1 MPISKRNRRAVFWLT
16 LVCLVVAVMPR
27 ILTASFS
34 SQHTSITH
42 EATRQLHLEIVT
54 KKKESNS
61 YTRQKTKKRKYKA
74 PKAKFDPKTYSESEW
89 QQLGLSQKQAEIVV
103 KFSKRGIHSED
114 ELASIFVIP
123 DQLFR
128 LIKDSVIY
136 SPKKMFNS
144 EKSVEREIIVVD
156 INTSGQE
163 KLETIPGIGPYFAK
177 KIVEYRNQLGGFVSK
192 EQLLEIWNFDY
203 EKFEKVKSY
212 VNMTA
217 TISKININT
226 ATLEKLK
233 NHPYISY
240 GVANSIVKMR
250 LHKKSYQEVSEIKE
264 SKIINQ
270 ELYNKIE
277 PYLECK

>member
-1 MPISKRNRRAVFWLT
+1 MPISKRNRRAIFWLT
-16 LVCLVVAVMPR
+16 LVCLVVAVTPR

-42 EATRQLHLEIVT
+42 EAARQLHLEIVK

-61 YTRQKTKKRKYKA
+61 YSKRKYKKSKYKA
-74 PKAKFDPKTYSESEW
+74 PKTKFDPKTYSESDW

-136 SPKKMFNS
+136 SPKKTFNL
-144 EKSVEREIIVVD
+144 EKSVEREIIVID

-163 KLETIPGIGPYFAK
+163 GLETIPGIGPYFAK
-177 KIVEYRNQLGGFVSK
+177 KIVEYRNQLGGFISK
-192 EQLLEIWNFDY
+192 EQLLEIWNFDH
-203 EKFEKVKSY
+203 EKFEKVKPY
-212 VNMTA
+212 VNVTGV
-217 TISKININT
+217 ISKININT
-226 ATLEKLK
+226 ATLEELK

-250 LHKKSYQEVSEIKE
+250 LHKESYREVREIKE

>member
-1 MPISKRNRRAVFWLT
+1 MPISKRNRRAIFWLT

-42 EATRQLHLEIVT
+42 EAARQLHLEIVK

-61 YTRQKTKKRKYKA
+61 YSKRKYKKSKYKA
-74 PKAKFDPKTYSESEW
+74 PKTKFDPKTYSESDW
-89 QQLGLSQKQAEIVV
+89 QQLGLSQKQSEIVV

-136 SPKKMFNS
+136 SPKKTFNS
-144 EKSVEREIIVVD
+144 EKSVEREIIVID

-163 KLETIPGIGPYFAK
+163 GLETIPGIGPYFAK
-177 KIVEYRNQLGGFVSK
+177 KIVEYRNQLGGFISK
-192 EQLLEIWNFDY
+192 EQLLEIWNFDH
-203 EKFEKVKSY
+203 EKFEKVKPY
-212 VNMTA
+212 VNVTGV
-217 TISKININT
+217 ISKININT
-226 ATLEKLK
+226 ATLEELK

-250 LHKKSYQEVSEIKE
+250 LHKESYREVREIKE